1 MSICKLRWSIC
12 RPDLAEERQRFPE
25 AMLRICPGYPARRLP
40 PGSRLTPYPGYPA
53 RRLPPR
59 VAADALP
66 GLPKRR
72 PHVPVARARR
82 FAPPPG
88 AERGVAEFPGGDAA
102 HLSGYPAR
110 RLPPGSRLTPYP
122 GYACRVVC
130 ALLREFIQHPDKL
143 GNEAILVIVPGHGF
157 HQLQIANLSN
167 HQLRGIING
176 TEMAADNVR
185 RNDLLF
191 GITE

>member
-1 MSICKLRWSIC
+1 MYLS
-12 RPDLAEERQRFPE
+12 
-25 AMLRICPGYPARRLP
+25 GLP
-40 PGSRLTPYPGYPA
+40 SPQA
-53 RRLPPR
+53 VPR

-88 AERGVAEFPGGDAA
+88 AERGVAEFPGGVAVY
-102 HLSGYPAR
+102 LSGYPAR
-110 RLPPGSRLTPYP
+110 RLPPGAWLTPYP
-122 GYACRVVC
+122 GYACRVVS

-167 HQLRGIING
+167 LQLRGIING